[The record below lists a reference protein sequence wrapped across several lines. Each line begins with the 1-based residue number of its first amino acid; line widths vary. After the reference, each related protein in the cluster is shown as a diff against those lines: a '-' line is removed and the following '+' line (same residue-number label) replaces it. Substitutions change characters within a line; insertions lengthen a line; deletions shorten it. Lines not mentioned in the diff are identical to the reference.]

1 MASKMLT
8 IMNDIKGV
16 LLSSNLIS
24 EVDKGDNQPETGGW
38 QENEV
43 EYVFHLHLSHFAFP
57 ALLSKAMA
65 YLKHLLH
72 GTIFSSSQ

>member
-1 MASKMLT
+1 MPYGLQNAD
-8 IMNDIKGV
+8 NNEWHKGV
-16 LLSSNLIS
+16 PLSFSLIS

-43 EYVFHLHLSHFAFP
+43 EYVFHLHLSHLAFP

-65 YLKHLLH
+65 YLRQFLPWKYL
-72 GTIFSSSQ
+72 F